1 MTAVTRTL
9 LDDAQTPV
17 RPSRQEVTSQPEQSQ
32 GGPTQDSTEPVH
44 RTQEMLLTSSLRARI
59 LFVDTDRVRW
69 PEMSAVLTR
78 RSPNRRADVRT
89 DILLRTCLALD
100 RTHSR
105 CLIKQRYSSFQAVGC
120 CSEHLWHLCPRGTL
134 PPAMTTKSISRRC
147 QIPPRGTISP
157 TPLRTPA
164 PREPLSPMVQ
174 GGETEARRGAGKA
187 PTAAGPA
194 APRESRTSRVFRMLV
209 GAMGMNLFF
218 PARARPF
225 RLLIWFAKAVLEGKL
240 DD

>member
-17 RPSRQEVTSQPEQSQ
+17 RPSHQEVTSQPEQSQ

-44 RTQEMLLTSSLRARI
+44 RTQEEMLLTSSLRARI

-89 DILLRTCLALD
+89 DVLLRTCLALD

-105 CLIKQRYSSFQAVGC
+105 CLIKQRYSSFQAVGR

-174 GGETEARRGAGKA
+174 GGRLRPGGVREKLPRPQARLPRVSRG
-187 PTAAGPA
+187 
-194 APRESRTSRVFRMLV
+194 RVES
-209 GAMGMNLFF
+209 
-218 PARARPF
+218 
-225 RLLIWFAKAVLEGKL
+225 FACWYVLWE
-240 DD
+240 